1 MPGAHSNSAHMDR
14 LKSTNCHGP
23 WLVRP
28 VYERNAGRFSTSI
41 VAQHITIQMQITL
54 LVSCIW
60 LCTWALQ
67 IEGNTADDATNNH
80 SEYTAQLAN
89 ADYTCSGFVPV
100 RFLFPLSLCLS
111 LASFMLSSRQS
122 FCLSLS
128 LSPSLPPSLSLSLSL
143 SLCLSVFLHLCL
155 PSIWAPLT

>member
-1 MPGAHSNSAHMDR
+1 MPGAHANSAHMDR

-100 RFLFPLSLCLS
+100 RFLFPLSLSVSLLRPSCFPVDSLFVSLS
-111 LASFMLSSRQS
+111 LP
-122 FCLSLS
+122 LSLS
-128 LSPSLPPSLSLSLSL
+128 LSSLSL
-143 SLCLSVFLHLCL
+143 SLCVCLFFCIRACL
-155 PSIWAPLT
+155 PFGLP